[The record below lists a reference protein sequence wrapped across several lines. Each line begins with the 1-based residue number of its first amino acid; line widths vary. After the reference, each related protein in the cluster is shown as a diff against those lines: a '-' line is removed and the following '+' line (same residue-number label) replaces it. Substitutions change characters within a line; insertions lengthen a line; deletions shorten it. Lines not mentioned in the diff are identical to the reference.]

1 MSSQPPVVIET
12 AVNTS
17 IEKAWE
23 TFTLPEHIVNWAF
36 ANEDWNVPSAE
47 NDLTVGGKFRT
58 VMAAKDDSM
67 SFDFAGEYTD
77 ITEYENIEYDL
88 GDSRHVKV
96 QFIKLTDGVKVTQT
110 FDPEADNSV
119 EMQKDGWQS
128 ILNNYSK
135 YTNSL

>member
-77 ITEYENIEYDL
+77 T
-88 GDSRHVKV
+88 
-96 QFIKLTDGVKVTQT
+96 
-110 FDPEADNSV
+110 EADNSI

>member
-1 MSSQPPVVIET
+1 MCIRDR
-12 AVNTS
+12 
-17 IEKAWE
+17 
-23 TFTLPEHIVNWAF
+23 
-36 ANEDWNVPSAE
+36 DWNVPSAE

-110 FDPEADNSV
+110 FDPEADNSI